1 MKLPLYAAALTM
13 LTLTAS
19 TAVQADHHALAMH
32 GRPKHDAGYRHFDYV
47 DPEAPKGGRLV
58 LSRTGSFDNLNRY
71 IVRGLPAQGL
81 GLTQR
86 TLLQRSWDEPFTLY
100 ALLADRVTMAEDRS
114 WVAFRIRGTAKFH
127 DGSPVTVDDV
137 VFSAETLRRQGRPNH
152 RRYYGEVVEVQ
163 RPGPKTVRFHFAPS
177 GNRELPLIMGLMPVL
192 PKAAFRDRAFDRVS
206 LEPIAGAGPYRVDEV
221 DPGRSIS
228 YRRIPGHWTEG
239 LPAARG
245 HYNFDTVRYD
255 YYRDEDAR
263 HLAFQ
268 RAEVD
273 VRREND
279 PRRWALAYDFPG
291 VHDGRVVRSE
301 FRHGRPA
308 GMYAL
313 AWNGR
318 RPPFGDAR
326 VRRALGHA
334 LDFPWLNRS
343 FYHDAYRRTASYF
356 ANSNLAASGLPTAA
370 ERALLEPHRAALPPT
385 LFTEPYL
392 PPGAAAFGDLRRR
405 LRLAD
410 SELRAAGWVVRDLA
424 RVDEITGTPLAFEI
438 MLGRREDER
447 LALTLARNLERL
459 GVEVRVRTVDS
470 AQYQERLDRFDFDA
484 VLYRWGQSLSP
495 GNEQAFYWGSA
506 AADQAGSRNY
516 PGIRDP
522 VVDALV
528 AHLTAAASRED
539 LTAASRALDRAL
551 LWGEHVLPLFHS
563 DVDRLAYWDH
573 LARPQRTP
581 LYGPRLETWWAGP
594 AAPRQR

>member
-1 MKLPLYAAALTM
+1 
-13 LTLTAS
+13 
-19 TAVQADHHALAMH
+19 
-32 GRPKHDAGYRHFDYV
+32 
-47 DPEAPKGGRLV
+47 
-58 LSRTGSFDNLNRY
+58 
-71 IVRGLPAQGL
+71 
-81 GLTQR
+81 
-86 TLLQRSWDEPFTLY
+86 
-100 ALLADRVTMAEDRS
+100 
-114 WVAFRIRGTAKFH
+114 
-127 DGSPVTVDDV
+127 
-137 VFSAETLRRQGRPNH
+137 
-152 RRYYGEVVEVQ
+152 
-163 RPGPKTVRFHFAPS
+163 
-177 GNRELPLIMGLMPVL
+177 
-192 PKAAFRDRAFDRVS
+192 
-206 LEPIAGAGPYRVDEV
+206 
-221 DPGRSIS
+221 
-228 YRRIPGHWTEG
+228 
-239 LPAARG
+239 
-245 HYNFDTVRYD
+245 
-255 YYRDEDAR
+255 
-263 HLAFQ
+263 
-268 RAEVD
+268 
-273 VRREND
+273 
-279 PRRWALAYDFPG
+279 
-291 VHDGRVVRSE
+291 
-301 FRHGRPA
+301 
-308 GMYAL
+308 
-313 AWNGR
+313 
-318 RPPFGDAR
+318 
-326 VRRALGHA
+326 
-334 LDFPWLNRS
+334 
-343 FYHDAYRRTASYF
+343 
-356 ANSNLAASGLPTAA
+356 
-370 ERALLEPHRAALPPT
+370 
-385 LFTEPYL
+385 
-392 PPGAAAFGDLRRR
+392 

-424 RVDEITGTPLAFEI
+424 RVDEASGTPLAFKI